1 MGVIDM
7 GYRFMHYMVAFLGA
21 AATHMSASAAW
32 YTSATDIRLTNV
44 ALNVYDLR
52 PDDGIAP
59 AFWAAAPSTTLEA
72 GYYDHYTAATDSQTR
87 TLDAAGAVAL
97 QTGASTVQSAWQGSP
112 GALSASIAVVDSRG
126 DFHATA
132 TQTMRVSV
140 APHTAFVVSGLMV
153 YTGDYRNI
161 EHYSSDVKSWAK
173 ISFAANDGTRNER
186 QLETGFFVED
196 RRETFAL
203 SYANV
208 TDVVRDVDVTYELYS
223 KARIIPSVPEP
234 STWAML
240 GAGLLALAIG
250 RRRPTAPVTS
260 A

>member
-1 MGVIDM
+1 MGH
-7 GYRFMHYMVAFLGA
+7 RFMHYMVAFMGA

-52 PDDGIAP
+52 PDDGIAA
-59 AFWAAAPSTTLEA
+59 AFWAAAASTTLEA
-72 GYYDHYTAATDSQTR
+72 GYSDRAGTDSQTR

-97 QTGASTVQSAWQGSP
+97 QTGASTVQSAWQGLP
-112 GALSASIAVVDSRG
+112 GGLSASIAVVDSRG

-153 YTGDYRNI
+153 YTGDYRNV
-161 EHYSSDVKSWAK
+161 EHYSSAVKSWAK
-173 ISFAANDGTRNER
+173 ISFAANDGTYNDRE
-186 QLETGFFVED
+186 LETGFFVED

-208 TDVVRDVDVTYELYS
+208 SDVVRDVDVTYELYS
-223 KARIIPSVPEP
+223 TARIIPSVPEP

-240 GAGLLALAIG
+240 GAGLLALAIN
-250 RRRPTAPVTS
+250 RRRPAATATR